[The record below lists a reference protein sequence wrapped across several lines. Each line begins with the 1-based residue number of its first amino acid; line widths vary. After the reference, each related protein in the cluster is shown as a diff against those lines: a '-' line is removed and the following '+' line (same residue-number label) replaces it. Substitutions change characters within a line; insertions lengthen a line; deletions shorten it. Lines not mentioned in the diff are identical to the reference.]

1 MNTNLHNRTLS
12 NFGKFGITVISKI
25 CILFILLPHSLL
37 SQIYT
42 SNGAKIYD
50 NENSLTIIDTRNE
63 KANLY
68 IVKGTVVYGLR
79 NQSVKVDY
87 IEISTAQKTKPL
99 LTENKIHDSKH
110 TEKVASGRT
119 ETQTQPTLVYKPM
132 PVETNCVPQPGKINS
147 VAPPN
152 TDFKQKYGII
162 RDIIFGI
169 SSTISNKNEKM
180 FSQENQSFILSL
192 SAYRV
197 RPPPAFFDA

>member
-152 TDFKQKYGII
+152 PDFKQKYGII

>member
-1 MNTNLHNRTLS
+1 MNSNLHKRTLS
-12 NFGKFGITVISKI
+12 NFWKFGITVISKI
-25 CILFILLPHSLL
+25 CILFILLPHFLL

-50 NENSLTIIDTRNE
+50 NENSLTIIEDTRNE

-68 IVKGTVVYGLR
+68 IVKGTVVYGLG

-87 IEISTAQKTKPL
+87 IEISTAQKTKSL
-99 LTENKIHDSKH
+99 LAENKIHDSKN

-119 ETQTQPTLVYKPM
+119 ETQKQPTLVYKPL
-132 PVETNCVPQPGKINS
+132 PVETNCVLQPGKINS

-162 RDIIFGI
+162 RDIVFGI
-169 SSTISNKNEKM
+169 STTISNKNEKT
-180 FSQENQSFILSL
+180 FSQENQSIILSL
-192 SAYRV
+192 SA
-197 RPPPAFFDA
+197 

>member
-1 MNTNLHNRTLS
+1 MNSNLHNRTLS

-162 RDIIFGI
+162 RNLVFGI
-169 SSTISNKNEKM
+169 SSTISNKNEKFRTENEK
-180 FSQENQSFILSL
+180 FSTFLIFYKTGR
-192 SAYRV
+192 A
-197 RPPPAFFDA
+197 PPICFLA